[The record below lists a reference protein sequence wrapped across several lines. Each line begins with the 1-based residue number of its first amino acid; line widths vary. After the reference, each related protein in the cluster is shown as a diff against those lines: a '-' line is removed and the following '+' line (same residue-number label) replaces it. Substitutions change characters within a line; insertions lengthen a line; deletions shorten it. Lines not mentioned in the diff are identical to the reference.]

1 MLGDTSDLA
10 VSERQY
16 FKQKPTADEVRAIA
30 VLLPGGARD
39 MLSTR
44 SRRFKELNLA
54 ERELG
59 DEEVIGLLV
68 EEPGLW
74 RRPIVIH
81 GSEAVVGFDAKR
93 LEALLS

>member
-1 MLGDTSDLA
+1 MADLA

-16 FKQKPTADEVRAIA
+16 FKLKPTADEVRAIA
-30 VLLPGGARD
+30 ALLPGGARD

-54 ERELG
+54 ERAVA
-59 DEEVIGLLV
+59 DEELIGLLAD
-68 EEPGLW
+68 EPGLW

-81 GSEAVVGFDAKR
+81 GQQVVVGFDAKR